1 MKLKQFGLLT
11 AASLALVACSNESD
25 PVMGGEDNA
34 PKKVVLKLE
43 GLSQGT
49 KSTDANTENTDAG
62 KKVSLYDVAIFLYDE
77 GGYIYETKEISS
89 SSTDDWGK
97 LSSGIEFTNVD
108 PAVDNVLVIGNYDN
122 LETNASIGT
131 AASWEGKEASALLST
146 QLTLKSQNQSAEEK
160 PYQGSSSVSST
171 KAKMTLFGKG
181 ALSEV
186 AGTGDGI
193 KSYEAT
199 VQIKPIVSRLEVKS
213 VSCKFVD
220 PAVGSGLPT
229 KPSKVTV
236 AGIGLFDYY
245 NTMTLDGTTL
255 NGLMDATK
263 IAEPG
268 TADAPEGGYVFL
280 ASGGDWEWAY
290 NPTATGYNSVLQD
303 SQSSGNAISMT
314 IDDDADDKPST
325 FAYNFF
331 PVVAGTNIG
340 VTASTSTQQVLANV
354 RLSVTINDEADKKYV
369 VTTSF
374 KDAETGGSIVTPA
387 AGKIY
392 QFDYAFETDNIRDN
406 WGSDEIKVNVKVT
419 VLPWVIEQVY
429 PEF

>member
-25 PVMGGEDNA
+25 PVLGGEDNA

-43 GLSQGT
+43 GISQGT

-220 PAVGSGLPT
+220 PAGSGLPT

-263 IAEPG
+263 IAEPDAG
-268 TADAPEGGYVFL
+268 TTGGQTYEFL

-290 NPTATGYNSVLQD
+290 NPTATGYNNELTE
-303 SQSSGNAISMT
+303 SSGELKTNPG
-314 IDDDADDKPST
+314 DAKST

-340 VTASTSTQQVLANV
+340 ATPSTSTQQVLANV
-354 RLSVTINDEADKKYV
+354 RLSVTVNDDDDKKYV

-374 KDAETGGSIVTPA
+374 KDAETGGSIVTPD

-406 WGSDEIKVNVKVT
+406 WGSDEIKVTVKVT
-419 VLPWVIEQVY
+419 VLNWEIEQVY